1 MPTNSQSLI
10 PNPPA
15 RRERDIKR
23 LARNLTQ
30 AFAPA
35 GRVLRRTARDPI
47 GAIITALEPPSPKG
61 LRATALLAGEML
73 PGAGIFDS
81 GQYGRKSAEA
91 LKKGDYGIS
100 LAEML
105 TGMGMAATEY
115 PLLKGAKPAI
125 KKAGQWMTDMLR
137 NLSPQQTGELNAL
150 VEAGHT
156 TAGALQKI
164 AEQGMEADL
173 TRRQLLRLGGDA
185 SKAAAVATHTPRMPE
200 IITSN
205 YPEASA
211 RRIVEAVRPILQK
224 ASRQDESAFSQDFNK
239 YIGHVYD
246 DWNVSDAEYA
256 IKNSMI
262 DPNYDTKMDNY
273 LINKLRTK
281 EEISEAKQL
290 LEDIPDHL
298 NQMEYFIND
307 GRPKELWRTYMADT
321 DEMPDFSVSRHWKED
336 GDRVVQ
342 DADYKKLSSVYDEGA
357 EGLTDEV
364 SEMGYEAAQ
373 DYIEEYEDLAN
384 YLGSDEMLQEIAEEN
399 AAKYLDVDDAKLLQA
414 PTKKVEVNNALEVDE
429 AKQLLDQGYTISGFD
444 KTVDDW
450 DNHVGAA
457 NDLSDYTHFAIDRHQ
472 VAAGPKVI
480 VDNTRQPSNA
490 NFTAEDRSLVKS
502 LMPDRVPEEVL
513 AQGKPKKISM
523 MEAFGSQEMND
534 IADIGIKLQ
543 EKPGYL
549 SEITTGMSSSQ
560 IPDVEKAIGYK
571 LNSYNLADVVKK
583 PDFVAADEIYP
594 QGELIKSALKNDN
607 QMFILWDPETKARY
621 LVDRTGASSYIRN
634 WTKID

>member
-1 MPTNSQSLI
+1 
-10 PNPPA
+10 
-15 RRERDIKR
+15 
-23 LARNLTQ
+23 
-30 AFAPA
+30 
-35 GRVLRRTARDPI
+35 
-47 GAIITALEPPSPKG
+47 
-61 LRATALLAGEML
+61 
-73 PGAGIFDS
+73 
-81 GQYGRKSAEA
+81 
-91 LKKGDYGIS
+91 
-100 LAEML
+100 
-105 TGMGMAATEY
+105 
-115 PLLKGAKPAI
+115 
-125 KKAGQWMTDMLR
+125 
-137 NLSPQQTGELNAL
+137 
-150 VEAGHT
+150 
-156 TAGALQKI
+156 
-164 AEQGMEADL
+164 
-173 TRRQLLRLGGDA
+173 
-185 SKAAAVATHTPRMPE
+185 
-200 IITSN
+200 
-205 YPEASA
+205 
-211 RRIVEAVRPILQK
+211 
-224 ASRQDESAFSQDFNK
+224 
-239 YIGHVYD
+239 
-246 DWNVSDAEYA
+246 
-256 IKNSMI
+256 
-262 DPNYDTKMDNY
+262 
-273 LINKLRTK
+273 
-281 EEISEAKQL
+281 
-290 LEDIPDHL
+290 
-298 NQMEYFIND
+298 
-307 GRPKELWRTYMADT
+307 
-321 DEMPDFSVSRHWKED
+321 
-336 GDRVVQ
+336 
-342 DADYKKLSSVYDEGA
+342 VYDEGA

-594 QGELIKSALKNDN
+594 QGELIKSALKNDD

>member
-185 SKAAAVATHTPRMPE
+185 SKAATVATHTPRMPE

-205 YPEASA
+205 YPEVSA
-211 RRIVEAVRPILQK
+211 RRIVDATRPILKK
-224 ASRQDESAFSQDFNK
+224 AEPIYQPYGIESTSKFSDDLHSYALEMRDDYKIPNFEQRIDEHLLK
-239 YIGHVYD
+239 
-246 DWNVSDAEYA
+246 
-256 IKNSMI
+256 
-262 DPNYDTKMDNY
+262 T
-273 LINKLRTK
+273 LRTK
-281 EEISEAKQL
+281 AELDEARAVL
-290 LEDIPDHL
+290 SAVPDHSYSASA
-298 NQMEYFIND
+298 MVAD
-307 GRPKELWRTYMADT
+307 GRPKELWRSGLGEYET
-321 DEMPDFSVSRHWKED
+321 MPDLSRPKFMRDDTVLSDDQLRNLSRTYDEWIDEKVDRLED
-336 GDRVVQ
+336 MAHEFAEDNMSIEEHAKFFEGDVAPEWLLEQPAAVQ
-342 DADYKKLSSVYDEGA
+342 DLLASQQPFKNEWMLDDI
-357 EGLTDEV
+357 
-364 SEMGYEAAQ
+364 AQ
-373 DYIEEYEDLAN
+373 DLPQPT
-384 YLGSDEMLQEIAEEN
+384 QE
-399 AAKYLDVDDAKLLQA
+399 
-414 PTKKVEVNNALEVDE
+414 
-429 AKQLLDQGYTISGFD
+429 
-444 KTVDDW
+444 
-450 DNHVGAA
+450 
-457 NDLSDYTHFAIDRHQ
+457 
-472 VAAGPKVI
+472 
-480 VDNTRQPSNA
+480 
-490 NFTAEDRSLVKS
+490 LV
-502 LMPDRVPEEVL
+502 
-513 AQGKPKKISM
+513 AQGKDFNPAPKLIADSPVPQKTSM
-523 MEAFGSQEMND
+523 MEEFGSQEMND

-583 PDFVAADEIYP
+583 HGKKTPTSSYATRHFVAD
-594 QGELIKSALKNDN
+594 ALKNDD